1 MRAGQILSLALVM
14 LFSWSCD
21 DEPAQIGD
29 EIFGGNLIGTE
40 MYITSGDDLKAQ
52 NVASGT
58 VDFKRII
65 DYLMLG
71 EYDDPIYGSI
81 KADFVSELSIGVPKK
96 NMAKDTI
103 EYVGTEL
110 RLQFQRDSWIGD
122 TMAMHKIS
130 VYELLESKRLVPD
143 FNYKSDFD
151 PTGKYNLEP
160 IGTDTFFIKH
170 GVRDTIWRV
179 PGYTNKIAIKIS
191 DDVGKRFFEA
201 DSVTI
206 NNKES
211 FKNLFN
217 GLYVTTELL
226 DKGNTPGSILRIPY
240 TSTDKLSQDLAVIYR
255 RKKTLK
261 DILNQDSIA
270 YDTIPMLFPINKEA
284 TKAIRYIRNYPNPII
299 NFADDNVDKIYLQ
312 GLGGTHGKINIDS
325 TFTAKWEDI
334 LSAPGVIPND
344 TITSIASVEMSFYVD
359 TITDKDK
366 DYLNNI
372 PKALTLYILDENG
385 NYVIPTFDIPQG
397 SSNVAAFSGGA
408 VLKTNDGAIKY
419 TFTMQR
425 GFFEEFIYPSNSGNS
440 QKNYG
445 ELYLGIPSPNFNF
458 NRVILHGMDI
468 EKGDE
473 DKSIMPSNMTI
484 KYVVVE

>member
-1 MRAGQILSLALVM
+1 MRVGQILSLALVM

-29 EIFGGNLIGTE
+29 EIFGGNLIDTE

-81 KADFVSELSIGVPKK
+81 KADFASELSIGLPKK
-96 NMAKDTI
+96 DMAKETI

-130 VYELLESKRLVPD
+130 VYELFKSERLDPD
-143 FNYKSDFD
+143 YKSDFD

-160 IGTDTFFIKH
+160 IGTDTFFIEH
-170 GVRDTIWRV
+170 GVRDTIWQV
-179 PGYTNKIAIKIS
+179 SGYTNKIAIKIS

-211 FKNLFN
+211 FKNLFS

-240 TSTDKLSQDLAVIYR
+240 ALTSNLSQELAVLY
-255 RKKTLK
+255 RKKKITVAEATK
-261 DILNQDSIA
+261 DTTITW
-270 YDTIPMLFPINKEA
+270 DTIPMLFPINKEA
-284 TKAIRYIRNYPNPII
+284 TKAIRYIRNYTNSLIDLT
-299 NFADDNVDKIYLQ
+299 DDTDYNVDKLYLQ
-312 GLGGTHGKINIDS
+312 GLGGTMAKVNITESFMNEWKGILDTTIKSPIN
-325 TFTAKWEDI
+325 
-334 LSAPGVIPND
+334 
-344 TITSIASVEMSFYVD
+344 SIAAVEMSFYVD
-359 TITDKDK
+359 TITDKDEN
-366 DYLNNI
+366 YLNNI

-385 NYVIPTFDIPQG
+385 NYVIPTFDTPQG
-397 SSNVAAFSGGA
+397 SYNAAAFSGGA
-408 VLKTNDGAIKY
+408 VLKTIDGAIKY
-419 TFTMQR
+419 TFTIQR

-440 QKNYG
+440 QKNYS
-445 ELYLGIPSPNFNF
+445 ELYLGIPYPNFNF

-468 EKGDE
+468 EKGE
-473 DKSIMPSNMTI
+473 ENKSIMPSNMTI